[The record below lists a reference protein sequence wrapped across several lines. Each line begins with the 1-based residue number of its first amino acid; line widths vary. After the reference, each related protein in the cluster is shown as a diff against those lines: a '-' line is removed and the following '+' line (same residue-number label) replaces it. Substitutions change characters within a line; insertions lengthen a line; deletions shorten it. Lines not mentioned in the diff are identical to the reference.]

1 MGAGVRTLAG
11 VSAPS
16 PSVLRVSEQLDL
28 GVTPKPR
35 ARKDLELALDR
46 PVARVAVDTGVA
58 HLDRPFDY
66 AVPATMAAEPGCRV
80 RVRFSGRLV
89 DGVVLERLADTEH
102 EGALQPLQSL
112 VSPEPVL
119 SPEIAVLARAVADRS
134 AGSLYDV
141 LRLALPP
148 RHARVEAE
156 AAGDPEPLPDAPGST
171 AWAGYPTGP
180 GFLEALATGS
190 PRAVWSALPGPSW
203 PEQLAAAVQA
213 CVAGGRGAVVVVP
226 DARDVARVSAALT
239 ATPHVALRADLGPAE
254 RYRRWLKVR
263 RGTVRAVVGTRAA
276 AFAPV
281 ADLGLVVLWDDG
293 DDLHVEQRSPY
304 VHTRD
309 VLVQRAHL
317 AGAATLL
324 GGFARTAEAQLLV
337 DSGWARQ
344 LLPTRTALR
353 EVAPRV
359 EGTSDDDL
367 ARDGAAKAA
376 RLPTLAY
383 TAARRALDAGHPVL
397 VQVPRRGY
405 LTALACVRDRT
416 PARCTA
422 CAGPLQ
428 VTGGHAIASCR
439 WCGRLAGDWHCPV
452 CEGRQ
457 YRAGVVGSRRTAEEL
472 GRAFPGVPVRTS
484 GKDEVLDQIP
494 AGPSLVVSTP
504 GAEPVA
510 EQGYGAV
517 LLLDAWAVL
526 GRADLRAGEEA
537 LRRWMAAAA
546 LIRPQGTV
554 VCVADRGLVPVQAL
568 VRWDAAGFA
577 ARELADRTALSFPP
591 ASRMASVSG
600 SAVAVAELLSAVQ
613 IGEVLGPVPDGD
625 GERAFLRVPRAQG
638 AELAAALKAAAGVRS
653 ARKAEPVRIELDPAS
668 LT

>member
-1 MGAGVRTLAG
+1 M
-11 VSAPS
+11 S
-16 PSVLRVSEQLDL
+16 PSLAAVSEQLDL
-28 GVTPKPR
+28 GVMPRRREPR
-35 ARKDLELALDR
+35 AARPLTLDR

-66 AVPATMAAEPGCRV
+66 AVPEALAAAEPGCRV

-89 DGVVLERLADTEH
+89 DGVVLERLEVTEH
-102 EGALQPLQSL
+102 EKALHELQSL
-112 VSPEPVL
+112 VSAEPVL
-119 SPEIAVLARAVADRS
+119 TPEIAVLARAVADRS

-156 AAGDPEPLPDAPGST
+156 APEDPAPPPNAPAAQ
-171 AWAGYPTGP
+171 AWAGYPQGP
-180 GFLEALATGS
+180 GFLRALTNGA

-203 PEQLAAAVQA
+203 PQQVAEAVQA
-213 CVAGGRGAVVVVP
+213 CVAGGRGVVVVVP
-226 DARDVARVSAALT
+226 DARDVERVSAALT
-239 ATPHVALRADLGPAE
+239 DTPHVALRADLGPAE
-254 RYRRWLKVR
+254 RYRRWLRVR
-263 RGTVRAVVGTRAA
+263 RGQVRAVVGTRAA

-293 DDLHVEQRSPY
+293 DDLHAEPRSPY

-309 VLVQRAHL
+309 VLIQRAHL
-317 AGAATLL
+317 TGAAALL
-324 GGFARTAEAQLLV
+324 GGFARTTEAQLLV
-337 DSGWARQ
+337 DTGWAKE
-344 LLPTRTALR
+344 LLPSRDALR
-353 EVAPRV
+353 AVSPRV

-383 TAARRALDAGHPVL
+383 TAARRALEAGHPVL

-405 LTALACVRDRT
+405 LTAMACVRDRT
-416 PARCTA
+416 PARCPG

-428 VTGGHAIASCR
+428 ITSGHAIATCR
-439 WCGRLAGDWHCPV
+439 WCGRLAGDWRCPV
-452 CEGRQ
+452 CHGQ
-457 YRAGVVGSRRTAEEL
+457 QLRAGVVGSRRTAEEL

-484 GKDEVLDQIP
+484 GKDEVLDQIGDGP
-494 AGPSLVVSTP
+494 ALVVSTP

-510 EQGYGAV
+510 EGGYGAV
-517 LLLDAWAVL
+517 LLLDAWVSL

-537 LRRWMAAAA
+537 LRRWMSAAA

-577 ARELADRTALSFPP
+577 ARELADRTALGFPP
-591 ASRMASVSG
+591 ATRMASVSG
-600 SAVAVAELLSAVQ
+600 SAAAVADLLSAVTV
-613 IGEVLGPVPDGD
+613 GEVLGPVLDGE
-625 GERAFLRVPRAQG
+625 GERAFVRVPRADG
-638 AELAAALKAAAGVRS
+638 AALAAALKAASGIRS
-653 ARKAEPVRIELDPAS
+653 ARKAESVRIELDPLS